1 MCYIRTLRSPGF
13 KVVSRQGLEWLECTR
28 ISRMSWLVHA
38 FGTRRG
44 GVSKIPAKGLNLGL
58 FQSDLPASAK
68 ESRRLLLKALRVE
81 RFHLASLRQIHS
93 AEIWQVVQG
102 TTEKPEY
109 RPAGLPASA
118 KRAHGLEQG
127 EASCAGAGDALLTDR
142 AGVLL
147 SVRSADCVPV
157 LLADPKRRAVAAVH
171 AGWRGAL
178 EGCLEKTVG
187 EMRRVFGSRP
197 RDLVA
202 AIGPSIRVCCYE
214 VGEEIWD
221 KFHSRFT
228 ESEQFFRGGPQ
239 ASGSIGERHPL
250 LFLTEQPPGRTQ
262 FNQPTVHLDL
272 VAVSRAQ
279 LRSAGVPRTNVEVA
293 EFCTA
298 CRTDLFFSHRKEKSP
313 TGRMMSVIGIRP

>member
-1 MCYIRTLRSPGF
+1 MCYIRSLRSLGF
-13 KVVSRQGLEWLECTR
+13 KLVSRQGLEWLECAK

-44 GVSKIPAKGLNLGL
+44 GVSKIPATGLNLGL
-58 FQSDLPASAK
+58 SQSDLPARGN
-68 ESRRLLLKALRVE
+68 ESRRLFLKALGVE
-81 RFHLASLRQIHS
+81 RFHLASLHQIHS
-93 AEIWQVVQG
+93 AQIWQVVQG
-102 TTEKPEY
+102 TTGTLEY
-109 RPAGLPASA
+109 RPAGLPASR
-118 KRAHGLEQG
+118 KHAHSPEQR
-127 EASCAGAGDALLTDR
+127 EPSCAGAGDALLTDR

-187 EMRRVFGSRP
+187 EMRRVFGSHP

-221 KFHSRFT
+221 KFRSRFT
-228 ESEQFFRGGPQ
+228 GSEQFFRGA
-239 ASGSIGERHPL
+239 ASPSIGERHPL
-250 LFLTEQPPGRTQ
+250 LFPTGQPPGRTQ
-262 FNQPTVHLDL
+262 VNQPTVHLDL

-298 CRTDLFFSHRKEKSP
+298 CRTDLFFSHRKEKGP